1 MDRNSLQDQG
11 FLPFRGQRPTLGPS
25 DEIGILQ
32 LLGMSLFIHLEC
44 FRHGSLS
51 TLCGRHIGVGF
62 SKLHFEHPG
71 EDLGFLSSAEIA
83 PQLCGLLVVLLIQGK
98 KVCGERS

>member
-1 MDRNSLQDQG
+1 MDRDSLQDQG
-11 FLPFRGQRPTLGPS
+11 FLPFRGQHPTLGPG

-32 LLGMSLFIHLEC
+32 LLSMSLFIHLEC

-51 TLCGRHIGVGF
+51 TLCGCHIGVRF

-71 EDLGFLSSAEIA
+71 EDLGFLSSAETL
-83 PQLCGLLVVLLIQGK
+83 PQL
-98 KVCGERS
+98 